1 MKCKGTL
8 FILSAVVFAAAPAF
22 AGSQPVP
29 AGHPTPLE
37 KPPKVDVPAPDKD
50 AGVRRAEGASAA
62 WQAVDKM
69 DITPPKIPLSHG
81 AGGHAPGQTLDNK

>member
-50 AGVRRAEGASAA
+50 AGVRRAEGTSAA
-62 WQAVDKM
+62 WLEDM
-69 DITPPKIPLSHG
+69 L
-81 AGGHAPGQTLDNK
+81 PGKPSIINDPGSP